1 MTAIE
6 PDTARPYQRAI
17 VFPMSVFRPVLLL
30 AAAAMLLP
38 GASPA
43 SEDAG
48 IQWRPHIRLP
58 GAFDVIGPRSD
69 GRLVVSTSRGLF
81 LYRRGAKPRP
91 FSRAPGGYM
100 PAIGE
105 TYAALARDRRLPAA
119 GCGFRRDHL
128 YVLDPAAN
136 PGVIEVDTR
145 GRATRLVS
153 LPGTFLAGITFDQVG
168 RFGSRLLVT
177 ARVAGQLTL
186 YAIDCRGRAEILL
199 EQGPQVE
206 GGIAVAPRGFGAFGG
221 RLVAADEFTGNIYA
235 FDERGGHTILA
246 GSGLPV
252 GSDIGVES
260 VGFVP
265 KGFGRK
271 ARAFMADPRAP
282 GSPTEGTNSVL
293 SVSGAALVRAG
304 VRAGDLLVATES
316 GARTIR
322 IRCRAQ
328 CTVTQIGRGPP
339 ATHGEGHIAF
349 AR

>member
-1 MTAIE
+1 
-6 PDTARPYQRAI
+6 
-17 VFPMSVFRPVLLL
+17 MSVLRPALVL
-30 AAAAMLLP
+30 AVAAMLLP

-43 SEDAG
+43 RDDAR

-58 GAFDVIGPRSD
+58 GAVDVVGPRAD
-69 GRLVVSTSRGLF
+69 GRLVVSTRRGLF
-81 LYRRGAKPRP
+81 LYRRGGKPTP
-91 FSRAPGGYM
+91 FARKTGGYV
-100 PAIGE
+100 PAVGE
-105 TYAALARDRRLPAA
+105 TYAVLARDRRLPAA
-119 GCGFRRDHL
+119 GCRFRRDDL
-128 YVLDPAAN
+128 YVLDPTVN

-199 EQGPQVE
+199 DHGPQVE
-206 GGIAVAPRGFGAFGG
+206 GGIAVAPRGFGVFGG
-221 RLVAADEFTGNIYA
+221 RLVAADEFSGIVYA

-246 GSGLPV
+246 SSGFPF

-265 KGFGRK
+265 KGFDRRG
-271 ARAFMADPRAP
+271 RAFMADPRAV

-293 SVSGAALVRAG
+293 SVSGAALFRAG
-304 VRAGDLLVATES
+304 IRAGDLLVATEA

-322 IRCRAQ
+322 IRCRATE
-328 CTVTQIGRGPP
+328 CTVTQIGQGP
-339 ATHGEGHIAF
+339 AETHGEGHLTVV
-349 AR
+349 R

>member
-1 MTAIE
+1 
-6 PDTARPYQRAI
+6 
-17 VFPMSVFRPVLLL
+17 MSVLRPALVL

-43 SEDAG
+43 RDEAR
-48 IQWRPHIRLP
+48 IQWRPHIRLH
-58 GAFDVIGPRSD
+58 GAFDVVGPRAD
-69 GRLVVSTSRGLF
+69 GRLIVSTSRGLF
-81 LYRRGAKPRP
+81 LYRRGGKPAP
-91 FSRAPGGYM
+91 FARKPGGYV
-100 PAIGE
+100 PVIGE
-105 TYAALARDRRLPAA
+105 TYAALARDRRLPTA
-119 GCGFRRDHL
+119 GCRFRRDDL

-136 PGVIEVDTR
+136 PGVIRVDSK

-199 EQGPQVE
+199 DHGPQVE

-221 RLVAADEFTGNIYA
+221 RLVAADEFSGIVYA

-246 GSGLPV
+246 SSGLPF

-265 KGFGRK
+265 KGFGRSG
-271 ARAFMADPRAP
+271 RAFIADPRAV

-304 VRAGDLLVATES
+304 VRAGDLLVATEA

-322 IRCRAQ
+322 IRCRATE
-328 CTVTQIGRGPP
+328 CNVTQIGQGP
-339 ATHGEGHIAF
+339 AETHGEGHLTVI
-349 AR
+349 R

>member
-1 MTAIE
+1 
-6 PDTARPYQRAI
+6 
-17 VFPMSVFRPVLLL
+17 MSVLRPALLL
-30 AAAAMLLP
+30 AASAMLLP

-43 SEDAG
+43 KENAG

-58 GAFDVIGPRSD
+58 GSFDVIGPRSD

-81 LYRRGAKPRP
+81 LYRRGSKPTP
-91 FSRAPGGYM
+91 FGRRRGGYVA
-100 PAIGE
+100 AIGE
-105 TYAALARDRRLPAA
+105 TYTALARDRRLPAA
-119 GCGFRRDHL
+119 GCRFRRDDL

-136 PGVIEVDTR
+136 PGVIKVDTK
-145 GRATRLVS
+145 GRATRLVN
-153 LPGTFLAGITFDQVG
+153 LPGAFLAGITYDQVG

-199 EQGPQVE
+199 EHGPEVE
-206 GGIAVAPRGFGAFGG
+206 GGIAVAPRTFGAFRGQ
-221 RLVAADEFTGNIYA
+221 LVAADEFTGNVYA
-235 FDERGGHTILA
+235 FDERGGLTILTS
-246 GSGLPV
+246 SGLPI

-265 KGFGRK
+265 KGFDRK

-322 IRCRAQ
+322 IRCR
-328 CTVTQIGRGPP
+328 G
-339 ATHGEGHIAF
+339 
-349 AR
+349 ARSNWHKPTAASWPIRSSR